1 MTDKEKKALREAFDF
16 PEPDRKEEFL
26 AEFARLSVNNNKK
39 RLFPVVMRFA
49 AAAAMIAIII
59 GVFTFMPKDTVDF
72 GHDNDEII
80 TVTETTSVPT
90 SSAVTAATTAVTT
103 SKAVRTDKTTSAKTT
118 STAVTT
124 AKQATTAKTVTA
136 QRTEASQRTTAVRTT
151 AVHTTVRTTSAAEKT
166 EATQKPV
173 TTTTALPE
181 DIVPPH
187 GGNKDSERNMTVP
200 VDMTYSLRENT
211 LTEDQIYPKDSGFE
225 NQGPIS
231 SKPVDTSALLESMY
245 NDSSAVV
252 LANTDEMLYTSIDG
266 AAVTAENI
274 RIVSSYK
281 GNLRENDRITV
292 FFSGGYVPAEK
303 YLEKHSDVFI
313 PSPEEYSVYEKG
325 ESRFPQEKG
334 KQYIFFI
341 TKDDESPV
349 SGAYRP
355 VRNGNIAVFRKIQDN
370 YVSVDDGTLYFTEA
384 QLNELK

>member
-39 RLFPVVMRFA
+39 RLSPVVMRFA
-49 AAAAMIAIII
+49 AAAAMIAIIV
-59 GVFTFMPKDTVDF
+59 GVFAFMPKDTVDF
-72 GHDNDEII
+72 GHDKDEII

-90 SSAVTAATTAVTT
+90 SSAATTAVTT
-103 SKAVRTDKTTSAKTT
+103 AKAVITDKTTSAKTT

-124 AKQATTAKTVTA
+124 AKQAATAKTVTA
-136 QRTEASQRTTAVRTT
+136 QRTETSQRTTAVRTT

-166 EATQKPV
+166 EAAQNPV
-173 TTTTALPE
+173 TTTTASKSE
-181 DIVPPH
+181 DIVPPY
-187 GGNKDSERNMTVP
+187 GGNNDSGRDMTVS
-200 VDMTYSLRENT
+200 VDMTYPLREKT

-266 AAVTAENI
+266 FAVTAENLT
-274 RIVSSYK
+274 IVSSYK
-281 GNLRENDRITV
+281 GDLRENDRITV

-303 YLEKHSDVFI
+303 YLENHRDVFI
-313 PSPEEYSVYEKG
+313 PAPEEYSVYEKG
-325 ESRFPQEKG
+325 SSRFPQKKG
-334 KQYIFFI
+334 EQYIFFI
-341 TKDDESPV
+341 KNDESIKN
-349 SGAYRP
+349 GAYSP
-355 VRNGNIAVFRKIQDN
+355 VRSGNTAVFRKIQDN

-384 QLNELK
+384 QLDELK

>member
-49 AAAAMIAIII
+49 AAAAMIAIIV
-59 GVFTFMPKDTVDF
+59 GVFAFMPKDTVDF
-72 GHDNDEII
+72 GHDKNEII

-103 SKAVRTDKTTSAKTT
+103 SKAVITDKTTSAKTT

-124 AKQATTAKTVTA
+124 AKQAATAKTVTA

-166 EATQKPV
+166 EAAQKPV
-173 TTTTALPE
+173 TTTTAPPE

-187 GGNKDSERNMTVP
+187 SGNKDSERNMTVP
-200 VDMTYSLRENT
+200 VDMTYPLREKT

-274 RIVSSYK
+274 SILSSYK
-281 GNLRENDRITV
+281 GDLRENDRITV

-303 YLEKHSDVFI
+303 YLENHSDVFI

>member
-49 AAAAMIAIII
+49 AAAAMIAIIV
-59 GVFTFMPKDTVDF
+59 GVFAFMPKDTVDF

-124 AKQATTAKTVTA
+124 AKQATTDKTVTA

-166 EATQKPV
+166 EAAQKPV
-173 TTTTALPE
+173 TTTTAPPE

-200 VDMTYSLRENT
+200 VDMTYPLREKT

-266 AAVTAENI
+266 AAVTAENLS
-274 RIVSSYK
+274 IVSSYK
-281 GNLRENDRITV
+281 GDLRENDRITV

-303 YLEKHSDVFI
+303 YLENHSDVFI

-325 ESRFPQEKG
+325 SSRFPQKKG
-334 KQYIFFI
+334 ELYIFFI
-341 TKDDESPV
+341 KNDESIKN
-349 SGAYRP
+349 GAYSP
-355 VRNGNIAVFRKIQDN
+355 VRSGNTAVFRKIQDN
-370 YVSVDDGTLYFTEA
+370 YVSVDDSTLYFTEA